1 MVSKPEIGV
10 EEERERSGNKGDSIG
25 GSKVWGLKR
34 ACWLE
39 EVRRVASWNVEIG
52 GWGIRGNMLR
62 EAFRGNRSKVTKD
75 LERKSGRS
83 GISTKATG
91 GSPLVL
97 STAVAG
103 SGFLQDCCG
112 FREYGGEE

>member
-1 MVSKPEIGV
+1 MVSKPEIGI
-10 EEERERSGNKGDSIG
+10 EEERERSGNMGDSIG

-39 EVRRVASWNVEIG
+39 EVRGVASWNMEIG

-62 EAFRGNRSKVTKD
+62 EAFRGYRSKVTKD

-83 GISTKATG
+83 GIKTKAMG
-91 GSPLVL
+91 VSPLVL
-97 STAVAG
+97 SSAVTG
-103 SGFLQDCCG
+103 SGFLEDCSG
-112 FREYGGEE
+112 FGEYRGEE

>member
-1 MVSKPEIGV
+1 MVSKPEIGI
-10 EEERERSGNKGDSIG
+10 EEERERSGNKGDAIG

-39 EVRRVASWNVEIG
+39 EVRRVALWNVEIG

-83 GISTKATG
+83 GISIHCRR
-91 GSPLVL
+91 
-97 STAVAG
+97 
-103 SGFLQDCCG
+103 D
-112 FREYGGEE
+112 